1 VWDPP
6 ERLAGAR
13 RGGRAALLHR
23 RSRTSQSASG
33 REALKASEERFR
45 LLAENAQDVIFRY
58 RLSPT
63 PGFEYISPSATRV
76 VGYTPEE
83 HYANPDLLLRM
94 VYPDDRHVVEGF
106 MEPSQAV
113 GGSLSAMR
121 IRCKD
126 GREIWCESRHKNI
139 YDSEGN
145 PVAIEGIVRDVTERK
160 RAEEALRESER
171 HLRTVV
177 GNAPVVLFATDQKGV
192 YTLAEGKGLEAWGA
206 D

>member
-1 VWDPP
+1 
-6 ERLAGAR
+6 
-13 RGGRAALLHR
+13 
-23 RSRTSQSASG
+23 
-33 REALKASEERFR
+33 
-45 LLAENAQDVIFRY
+45 
-58 RLSPT
+58 
-63 PGFEYISPSATRV
+63 
-76 VGYTPEE
+76 
-83 HYANPDLLLRM
+83 M
-94 VYPDDRHVVEGF
+94 VYPDDRHVVERF

-113 GGSLSAMR
+113 GESPSAMR

-126 GREIWCESRHKNI
+126 GREIWCESRNKNI

-192 YTLAEGKGLEAWGA
+192 YTLAEGKGLEALGRQLSEVVGRSVFEVYQHVPQITEYVRRSLSGEEVVGTVEVKGRIFETSYVPLWDTGGRRWLA
-206 D
+206 